1 MEKVIVD
8 VSSDDW
14 EFSFRKLVEQGVGF
28 SWTFVTETSKEPIE
42 VQFVKSTGEE

>member
-8 VSSDDW
+8 VSNNDW
-14 EFSFRKLVEQGVGF
+14 DTNFRDLVEQGVGF
-28 SWTFVTETSKEPIE
+28 SWTFITEDSEQPIE

>member
-8 VSSDDW
+8 VSNNDW
-14 EFSFRKLVEQGVGF
+14 DTNFRDLVELDVGF
-28 SWTFVTETSKEPIE
+28 SWTFVTENSDEPIE